1 MPKKYEPA
9 DLSGLRTY
17 PLATRVSK
25 VSAADFAQPVTRG
38 MSAGDLL
45 RAFPR
50 ILAANDLRALARAIR
65 AARDAH
71 KPVIAGLGGHVIKCG
86 LAPVLIALAREGF
99 ITAFATNGAAII
111 HDIEIAMTGA
121 TSEDVDQSLGSGQFG
136 MAEETGLIVNR
147 AARLGLER
155 EMGLGE
161 ALQEAARQQPLTHG
175 HLSMIAA
182 SAELGLPLTVHLAI
196 GADIVHLHATADGAA
211 LGDTT
216 HRDFR
221 ILTSIVRELG
231 DGGVY
236 LNLGSAVILPE
247 VFLKAVTVAR
257 NLGSPLERFTTANFD
272 FLQHYRPLTNVVR
285 RPVAGTGAG
294 YAITGHHELMVP
306 LLAAAIL
313 EGE

>member
-9 DLSGLRTY
+9 DLSGLHTY

-25 VSAADFAQPVTRG
+25 VSTADFAQPVTRG

-161 ALQEAARQQPLTHG
+161 ALQEAARQHPLTHG

-257 NLGSPLERFTTANFD
+257 NLGSPLEHFTTANLD